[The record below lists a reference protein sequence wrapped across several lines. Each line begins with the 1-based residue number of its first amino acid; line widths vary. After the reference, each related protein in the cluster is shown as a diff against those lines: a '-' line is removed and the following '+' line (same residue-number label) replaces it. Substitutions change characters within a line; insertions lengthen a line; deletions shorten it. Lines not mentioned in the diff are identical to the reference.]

1 MKNRIMKLRKE
12 YRNSLFPHTYSIVA
26 RDPKTG
32 EMGVGVQS
40 HYFSVGSV
48 VDWGASGVGVVA
60 TQSFVNKSFG
70 LRGLELMKQGKSPE
84 EALDILLSDDEGKN
98 VRQVALL
105 DSQGRVAVHTG
116 SKCIKFA
123 GHKTGDN
130 FSVQANMMLKDT
142 IWPAMA
148 QTFEKHKDIPLPERI
163 IRSLQAAESEGGD
176 IRGKQSA
183 ALLIVKAEPVEN
195 KWDDPFIDI
204 RVEDHSEP
212 LEELSRLLKLR
223 RAYESMDK
231 GDVAME
237 KGDEDNALKEYNTAS
252 KLCPNNIE
260 MKYWTAISLANIQ
273 RFDEALPLFKEIFKI
288 DQNWRILTERLPEVD
303 LLNISKDN
311 LNKILTL
318 E

>member
-1 MKNRIMKLRKE
+1 MKYVKK
-12 YRNSLFPHTYSIVA
+12 YRNSPFAHTYSIVA

-40 HYFSVGSV
+40 HYFSVGSI

-84 EALDILLSDDEGKN
+84 EALDILLSDDDGKN

-116 SKCIKFA
+116 SKCIKYA
-123 GHKTGDN
+123 GHEKGDN

-142 IWPAMA
+142 VWPAMA
-148 QTFEKHKDIPLPERI
+148 QAFEKHKDTPLPERI
-163 IRSLQAAESEGGD
+163 LKTLLAAEAERGD

-183 ALLIVKAEPVEN
+183 AILIVKAAPVEN

-204 RVEDHSEP
+204 RVEDHPEP
-212 LEELSRLLKLR
+212 LKELSRLLTLR
-223 RAYESMDK
+223 RAYENMDN

-237 KGDEDNALKEYNTAS
+237 KGDENEALKEYGTAMDM
-252 KLCPNNIE
+252 CPDNIE
-260 MKYWTAISLANIQ
+260 MKYWTAISLANKK
-273 RFDEALPLFKEIFKI
+273 RFDEALQLFKEIFKV
-288 DQNWRILTERLPEVD
+288 DNNWRAHLASHSINQSFTSFL
-303 LLNISKDN
+303 
-311 LNKILTL
+311 
-318 E
+318 

>member
-1 MKNRIMKLRKE
+1 MK
-12 YRNSLFPHTYSIVA
+12 SLKNVEDTVLCDTYSIVA

-84 EALDILLSDDEGKN
+84 EALDILLSDDEGKDL
-98 VRQVALL
+98 RQVALL

-116 SKCIKFA
+116 SKCIKYA
-123 GHKTGDN
+123 GHETGDN

-142 IWPAMA
+142 VWPAMA
-148 QTFEKHKDIPLPERI
+148 QAFETHKSIPLPERI
-163 IRSLQAAESEGGD
+163 IKTLKAAESEGGD

-183 ALLIVKAEPVEN
+183 AILIVKAEPVKN
-195 KWDDPFIDI
+195 KWDDPSIDI
-204 RVEDHSEP
+204 RVEDHPEP

-237 KGDEDNALKEYNTAS
+237 KGDEDEALKEYSTA
-252 KLCPNNIE
+252 KEMCPDNIE
-260 MKYWTAISLANIQ
+260 MKYWTAVSLANIK
-273 RFDEALPLFKEIFKI
+273 RFEEAIPLFKEIFNF
-288 DQNWRILTERLPEVD
+288 DNNWRILTERLPEVN
-303 LLNISKDN
+303 LLNLSKKELD
-311 LNKILTL
+311 KILTL

>member
-1 MKNRIMKLRKE
+1 MKSSKNVENTVLC
-12 YRNSLFPHTYSIVA
+12 HTYSIVA

-84 EALDILLSDDEGKN
+84 EALDILLSDDEGKD

-116 SKCIKFA
+116 SKCIKYA
-123 GHKTGDN
+123 GHETGDN

-142 IWPAMA
+142 VWPAMA
-148 QTFEKHKDIPLPERI
+148 QAFEAHKDTPLPERI
-163 IRSLQAAESEGGD
+163 IKTLQAAESEGGD

-183 ALLIVKAEPVEN
+183 AILIVKTEPVKN
-195 KWDDPFIDI
+195 LWDDPSMDI
-204 RVEDHSEP
+204 RVEDHPEP

-223 RAYESMDK
+223 RAYENMDK
-231 GDVAME
+231 ADVALE
-237 KGDEDNALKEYNTAS
+237 KGDEDEALKEYSTARE
-252 KLCPNNIE
+252 LCPDNIE
-260 MKYWTAISLANIQ
+260 MTFWTAVSLANIK
-273 RFDEALPLFKEIFKI
+273 RLEEAIHLFKDVFNF
-288 DQNWRILTERLPEVD
+288 DNNWRILTERLFEVN
-303 LLNISKDN
+303 LINVSKEELD
-311 LNKILTL
+311 KILTL

>member
-1 MKNRIMKLRKE
+1 MK
-12 YRNSLFPHTYSIVA
+12 SLKNVEDTVLCHTYSIVA

-116 SKCIKFA
+116 SKCIKYA
-123 GHKTGDN
+123 GHETGDN

-142 IWPAMA
+142 VWPAMA
-148 QTFEKHKDIPLPERI
+148 QAFETHKSIPLPERI
-163 IRSLQAAESEGGD
+163 IKALRAAESEGGD

-183 ALLIVKAEPVEN
+183 AILIVKAEPVEN
-195 KWDDPFIDI
+195 KWDDPSIDI
-204 RVEDHSEP
+204 RVEDHPEP

-237 KGDEDNALKEYNTAS
+237 KGDEDEALKEYSTAREM
-252 KLCPNNIE
+252 CPDNIE
-260 MKYWTAISLANIQ
+260 MKYWTAVSLANIK
-273 RFDEALPLFKEIFKI
+273 RFEEAIPLFKEIFNF
-288 DQNWRILTERLPEVD
+288 DNNWRILTERLPEVN
-303 LLNISKDN
+303 LLNLSKEELD
-311 LNKILTL
+311 KILTL